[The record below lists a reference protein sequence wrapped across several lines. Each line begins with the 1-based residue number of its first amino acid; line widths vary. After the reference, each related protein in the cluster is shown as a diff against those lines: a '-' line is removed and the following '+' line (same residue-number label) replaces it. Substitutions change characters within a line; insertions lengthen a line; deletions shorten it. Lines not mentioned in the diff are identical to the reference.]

1 METEMWA
8 EQREKNR
15 EKERQGELI
24 STNYT
29 PKTTHTTPRLQQITA
44 RGL

>member
-8 EQREKNR
+8 QQREKNR
-15 EKERQGELI
+15 EKERRRDLI

-29 PKTTHTTPRLQQITA
+29 PKKGMIHIQVGW
-44 RGL
+44 RGTV

>member
-8 EQREKNR
+8 QQREKNM
-15 EKERQGELI
+15 EKERRRDLI

-29 PKTTHTTPRLQQITA
+29 PKTTHAQHPDCSR
-44 RGL
+44 